1 MACTSAVGSVGGG
14 LGMGAPPSH
23 KNPNMHSRLSTIAIP
38 AYTLRFTQMP
48 SKPTPP
54 KPADHTFESALE
66 RLEGIVEEME
76 GDRLPL
82 ELLLERY
89 SEGTGL
95 LKVCQEKLDAAEKK
109 IEIITRSAS

>member
-1 MACTSAVGSVGGG
+1 
-14 LGMGAPPSH
+14 
-23 KNPNMHSRLSTIAIP
+23 
-38 AYTLRFTQMP
+38 MP
-48 SKPTPP
+48 SKPTAQ
-54 KPADHTFESALE
+54 KPAEHTFESALE

-109 IEIITRSAS
+109 IEIITRGASGKPQLTPFDPAAAETKSSSAPAPAPARKVELPSDVSLF

>member
-1 MACTSAVGSVGGG
+1 
-14 LGMGAPPSH
+14 
-23 KNPNMHSRLSTIAIP
+23 
-38 AYTLRFTQMP
+38 MP

-54 KPADHTFESALE
+54 KSAEHTFESALE

-109 IEIITRSAS
+109 IEIITRAASGKPQLAPFDPATAAPTPAPAPAAPRKPDPASSEV

>member
-1 MACTSAVGSVGGG
+1 
-14 LGMGAPPSH
+14 
-23 KNPNMHSRLSTIAIP
+23 
-38 AYTLRFTQMP
+38 MP
-48 SKPTPP
+48 TKPTAP

-109 IEIITRSAS
+109 IEIITRSSSGKPQLAPFDPAAAAPAPVPAAPRKSEPTPGEVSLF

>member
-1 MACTSAVGSVGGG
+1 
-14 LGMGAPPSH
+14 
-23 KNPNMHSRLSTIAIP
+23 
-38 AYTLRFTQMP
+38 MP
-48 SKPTPP
+48 SKSTAP
-54 KPADHTFESALE
+54 KPAEHTFESALE

-95 LKVCQEKLDAAEKK
+95 LKVCQGKLDAAEKK
-109 IEIITRSAS
+109 IEINTRAPSGKTHLVPFDPASAPAPAAAEAPAPRSTAPASPTPAAPRK

>member
-1 MACTSAVGSVGGG
+1 
-14 LGMGAPPSH
+14 
-23 KNPNMHSRLSTIAIP
+23 
-38 AYTLRFTQMP
+38 MP
-48 SKPTPP
+48 SKPAAP
-54 KPADHTFESALE
+54 KPAEPHTFESALE

-82 ELLLERY
+82 EQLLDRY

-109 IEIITRSAS
+109 IEIITRAASGKPQLAPFDPAAAGPSAAVPPPPRKAEPASSEVSLF

>member
-1 MACTSAVGSVGGG
+1 
-14 LGMGAPPSH
+14 
-23 KNPNMHSRLSTIAIP
+23 
-38 AYTLRFTQMP
+38 MP
-48 SKPTPP
+48 SKSTPP
-54 KPADHTFESALE
+54 KSAEHTFESALE

-89 SEGTGL
+89 GEGTSL

-109 IEIITRSAS
+109 IEIITRAASGKPQLAPFDPAAAAPSPAPPASTVRRPDPSPSDVSLF

>member
-1 MACTSAVGSVGGG
+1 
-14 LGMGAPPSH
+14 
-23 KNPNMHSRLSTIAIP
+23 
-38 AYTLRFTQMP
+38 MP
-48 SKPTPP
+48 SKPTAP
-54 KPADHTFESALE
+54 KPAEQHTFESALE

-95 LKVCQEKLDAAEKK
+95 LKVCQEKLDVAEKK
-109 IEIITRSAS
+109 IEIITRAASGKPQLAPFDPAAAAAAPVAAPPRKAEPASSEVSLF

>member
-1 MACTSAVGSVGGG
+1 
-14 LGMGAPPSH
+14 
-23 KNPNMHSRLSTIAIP
+23 
-38 AYTLRFTQMP
+38 
-48 SKPTPP
+48 
-54 KPADHTFESALE
+54 E

-82 ELLLERY
+82 EQLLERY

-109 IEIITRSAS
+109 IEIITRSASGKLQLAPFDPAAAAPGPAPAPSASRKSEPDPDEVSLF

>member
-1 MACTSAVGSVGGG
+1 
-14 LGMGAPPSH
+14 
-23 KNPNMHSRLSTIAIP
+23 
-38 AYTLRFTQMP
+38 MP
-48 SKPTPP
+48 SKPTAP
-54 KPADHTFESALE
+54 KPAEHTFESALE

-109 IEIITRSAS
+109 IEIITRAASGKPQLSPFDPAAAAPAQAPPAPAPRKADPSASEVSLF

>member
-1 MACTSAVGSVGGG
+1 MA
-14 LGMGAPPSH
+14 
-23 KNPNMHSRLSTIAIP
+23 
-38 AYTLRFTQMP
+38 
-48 SKPTPP
+48 SKPTAP
-54 KPADHTFESALE
+54 KPAEHTFESALE

-82 ELLLERY
+82 ELLIERY

-109 IEIITRSAS
+109 IEIITRAASGKPQLAPFDPAAAAPTPAAAASPTPRKPDPSESEVSLF